1 VNHRFAAL
9 LLAVAGSLSCAANA
23 AEVPVLAPFSA
34 AVPGAPLPFPWKLT
48 TLPGIGR
55 HTRYALVRDGDAVVL
70 RADAD
75 ASMAGVAHPLK
86 LDAIAHPVIEW
97 RWKVLNL
104 LTKSDIAKKQGDDYP
119 ARVYVLF
126 DYDIRKLSFSVRARI
141 RLARLYGADVPLA
154 ALCYVFDG
162 KTPAD
167 TSVWSAY
174 TDRVRMIVVESGSA
188 NLGKWVTTRRN
199 VAADFR
205 AAFGEDPPAISGVVL
220 ATDTDN
226 TGESATAFYGDIRF
240 LNSTA
245 SVN

>member
-1 VNHRFAAL
+1 MSRGFAAL
-9 LLAVAGSLSCAANA
+9 LLAVAGSLSCVANA
-23 AEVPVLAPFSA
+23 AETPVLAPFSA
-34 AVPGAPLPFPWKLT
+34 AAPAASLPAPWRLT
-48 TLPGIGR
+48 TLPGIRR
-55 HTRYALVRDGDAVVL
+55 HTRYSLVRDGDAVVL
-70 RADAD
+70 RADAE

-86 LDAIAHPVIEW
+86 LDVRAHPVIEW
-97 RWKVLNL
+97 RWKILNL
-104 LTKSDIAKKQGDDYP
+104 LTKSDIATKGGDDYP

-126 DYDIRKLSFSVRARI
+126 DYDIRKLPFSVRARI

-154 ALCYVFDG
+154 ALCYVWDG
-162 KTPAD
+162 KAAAG

-174 TDRVRMIVVESGSA
+174 TDRVRMIVAESGGA
-188 NLGKWVTTRRN
+188 NLGKWVTIRRD

-240 LNSTA
+240 TN
-245 SVN
+245 

>member
-1 VNHRFAAL
+1 VSGGFAAL
-9 LLAVAGSLSCAANA
+9 LLAVAGSLSCAAKA
-23 AEVPVLAPFSA
+23 AEAPVLAPFSA
-34 AVPGAPLPFPWKLT
+34 AAPGASLPAPWKLT
-48 TLPGIGR
+48 TLPRIGR
-55 HTRYALVRDGDAVVL
+55 HTRYSLVRDGDAVVL
-70 RADAD
+70 RADAE

-86 LDAIAHPVIEW
+86 LDVRAHPVIEW
-97 RWKVLNL
+97 RWKILNL
-104 LTKSDIAKKQGDDYP
+104 LTKSDIATKTGDDYP

-126 DYDIRKLSFSVRARI
+126 DYDIRKLPFSVRAQI

-154 ALCYVFDG
+154 ALCYVWDG
-162 KTPAD
+162 KAAAG

-174 TDRVRMIVVESGSA
+174 TDRVRMIVAESGGA
-188 NLGKWVTTRRN
+188 NLGKWVTIRRD

-240 LNSTA
+240 MQ
-245 SVN
+245 

>member
-1 VNHRFAAL
+1 MSPRFAAL
-9 LLAVAGSLSCAANA
+9 LLAVAGSLSCAAKA
-23 AEVPVLAPFSA
+23 AEAPVLAPFSA
-34 AVPGAPLPFPWKLT
+34 AAPGASLPAPWKLT

-55 HTRYALVRDGDAVVL
+55 HTRYSLVRDGDAVVL
-70 RADAD
+70 RADAN

-86 LDAIAHPVIEW
+86 LDARTHPVIEW
-97 RWKVLNL
+97 RWKILSL
-104 LTKSDIAKKQGDDYP
+104 LQKSDIATKAGDDFP

-154 ALCYVFDG
+154 ALCYVWDG
-162 KTPAD
+162 KTPAG

>member
-1 VNHRFAAL
+1 MSGGFAAL
-9 LLAVAGSLSCAANA
+9 LLAVAGSLSCAAKA
-23 AEVPVLAPFSA
+23 AEAPVLAPFSA
-34 AVPGAPLPFPWKLT
+34 AAPGASLPAPWKLT
-48 TLPGIGR
+48 TLPRIGR
-55 HTRYALVRDGDAVVL
+55 HTRYSLVRDGDAVVL
-70 RADAD
+70 RADAE

-86 LDAIAHPVIEW
+86 LDVRAHPVIEW
-97 RWKVLNL
+97 RWKILNL
-104 LTKSDIAKKQGDDYP
+104 LTKSDIATKTGDDYP

-126 DYDIRKLSFSVRARI
+126 DYDIRKLPFSVRAKI

-154 ALCYVFDG
+154 ALCYVWDG
-162 KTPAD
+162 KAAAG

-174 TDRVRMIVVESGSA
+174 TDRVRMIVAESGGA
-188 NLGKWVTTRRN
+188 NLGKWVTIRRD

-240 LNSTA
+240 MQ
-245 SVN
+245 

>member
-1 VNHRFAAL
+1 MSRRFAAL
-9 LLAVAGSLSCAANA
+9 LLAVSGSLSCAGNA
-23 AEVPVLAPFSA
+23 AETPVLAPFSA
-34 AVPGAPLPFPWKLT
+34 AVPGAPLPVPWKLT

-70 RADAD
+70 RGDAE

-86 LDAIAHPVIEW
+86 LDAIAHPIIEW

-126 DYDIRKLSFSVRARI
+126 DYDIRKLSFSARSRI
-141 RLARLYGADVPLA
+141 RLARLSGADVPLA
-154 ALCYVFDG
+154 ALCYVWDG
-162 KTPAD
+162 KAAAG

-174 TDRVRMIVVESGSA
+174 TDRVRMIVAESGSA
-188 NLGKWVTTRRN
+188 NLGKWVTIRRN

-240 LNSTA
+240 TR
-245 SVN
+245 

>member
-1 VNHRFAAL
+1 VSGGFAAL

-23 AEVPVLAPFSA
+23 AEAPVLAPFSA
-34 AVPGAPLPFPWKLT
+34 AAPGASLPAPWKVT
-48 TLPGIGR
+48 TLPGISR
-55 HTRYALVRDGDAVVL
+55 HTRYTLVRDGDAVVL
-70 RADAD
+70 RADAE

-86 LDAIAHPVIEW
+86 LDVRAHPVIEW
-97 RWKVLNL
+97 RWKILNL
-104 LTKSDIAKKQGDDYP
+104 LTKSDIATKGGDDFP

-126 DYDIRKLSFSVRARI
+126 DYDIRKLPFSVRARI

-154 ALCYVFDG
+154 ALCYVWDG
-162 KTPAD
+162 KAAAG

-174 TDRVRMIVVESGSA
+174 TDRVRMIVAESGDA
-188 NLGKWVTTRRN
+188 NLGNWVTIRRD

-205 AAFGEDPPAISGVVL
+205 AAFGEEPPAISGVVL

-240 LNSTA
+240 MQ
-245 SVN
+245 

>member
-1 VNHRFAAL
+1 MSRGFAAL

-23 AEVPVLAPFSA
+23 AEAPVLAPFSA
-34 AVPGAPLPFPWKLT
+34 AAPGASLPAPWKLT
-48 TLPGIGR
+48 TLPGIRR
-55 HTRYALVRDGDAVVL
+55 HTRYSLVRDGDAVVL
-70 RADAD
+70 RADAE

-86 LDAIAHPVIEW
+86 LDVRAHPVIEW
-97 RWKVLNL
+97 RWKILNL
-104 LTKSDIAKKQGDDYP
+104 LTKSDIATKGGDDYP

-126 DYDIRKLSFSVRARI
+126 DYDIRKLPVSVRAKI

-154 ALCYVFDG
+154 ALCYVWDG
-162 KTPAD
+162 KAAAG

-174 TDRVRMIVVESGSA
+174 TDRVRMIVAESGGA
-188 NLGKWVTTRRN
+188 NLGKWVTIRRD

-205 AAFGEDPPAISGVVL
+205 AAFGEEPPAISGVVL

-240 LNSTA
+240 
-245 SVN
+245 

>member
-1 VNHRFAAL
+1 MSRGFAAL
-9 LLAVAGSLSCAANA
+9 LLAVAGSLSCAAKA
-23 AEVPVLAPFSA
+23 AETPVLALFSA
-34 AVPGAPLPFPWKLT
+34 AAPGASLPAPWKLT
-48 TLPGIGR
+48 TLPRIGR
-55 HTRYALVRDGDAVVL
+55 HTRYSLVRDGDAVVL
-70 RADAD
+70 RADAE

-86 LDAIAHPVIEW
+86 LDVRAHPVIEW
-97 RWKVLNL
+97 RWKILNL
-104 LTKSDIAKKQGDDYP
+104 LTKSDIATKTGDDYP

-126 DYDIRKLSFSVRARI
+126 DYDIRKLPFSVRAKI

-154 ALCYVFDG
+154 ALCYVWDG
-162 KTPAD
+162 KAAAG

-174 TDRVRMIVVESGSA
+174 TDRVRMIVAESGGA
-188 NLGKWVTTRRN
+188 NLGKWVTIRRD

-240 LNSTA
+240 MQ
-245 SVN
+245 

>member
-1 VNHRFAAL
+1 MSRGFPTL
-9 LLAVAGSLSCAANA
+9 LFAVAGSLSCAANA

-34 AVPGAPLPFPWKLT
+34 AAPGALLPAPWKLT

-55 HTRYALVRDGDAVVL
+55 YTRYSLVRDGDTVVL
-70 RADAD
+70 RADAE

-86 LDAIAHPVIEW
+86 LDVRAHPVIEW
-97 RWKVLNL
+97 RWKILNL
-104 LTKSDIAKKQGDDYP
+104 LTKSDIATKDGDDYP

-126 DYDIRKLSFSVRARI
+126 DYDIRKLPFSVRARI

-154 ALCYVFDG
+154 ALCYVWDG
-162 KTPAD
+162 KAAAG

-174 TDRVRMIVVESGSA
+174 TDRVRMIVAESGGA
-188 NLGKWVTTRRN
+188 NLGKWVTIRRD

-205 AAFGEDPPAISGVVL
+205 AAFGEEPPAISGVVL

-240 LNSTA
+240 MQ
-245 SVN
+245 

>member
-1 VNHRFAAL
+1 VSGGFAAL
-9 LLAVAGSLSCAANA
+9 LLAVAGSLSCAAKA
-23 AEVPVLAPFSA
+23 AEAPVLAPFSA
-34 AVPGAPLPFPWKLT
+34 AAPGASLPAPWKLT
-48 TLPGIGR
+48 TLPRIGR
-55 HTRYALVRDGDAVVL
+55 HTRYSLVRDGDAVVL
-70 RADAD
+70 RADAE

-86 LDAIAHPVIEW
+86 LDVRAHPVIEW
-97 RWKVLNL
+97 RWKILNL
-104 LTKSDIAKKQGDDYP
+104 LTKSDIATKTGDDYP

-126 DYDIRKLSFSVRARI
+126 DYDIRKLPFSVRAKI

-154 ALCYVFDG
+154 ALCYVWDG
-162 KTPAD
+162 KAAAG

-174 TDRVRMIVVESGSA
+174 TDRVRMIVAESGGA
-188 NLGKWVTTRRN
+188 NLGKWVTIRRD

-240 LNSTA
+240 MQ
-245 SVN
+245 